1 MGREVRLLFLFA
13 ILFFVGF
20 VSATVIYDDLHLNI
34 QVTNSTGY
42 VLTGT
47 YTFFFNISNSTSCG
61 TANIIYSNR
70 TSLTTDVR
78 GIVSYDLPNVTLDY
92 DKQYWLCYYRNG
104 VLQSTSKI
112 TKTPY
117 TFNTMRINA
126 SGIVNNS
133 NIDLTNYNI
142 SAKFLLGNGSY
153 ITDIVATTATTSNS
167 TTWWS
172 GITSWAS
179 GWFTEVSNQLRFNET
194 KLNETINAFLGNG
207 TFTGKISWSQA
218 FNGTLARNSTIASY
232 IVAKNNTLGTYV
244 RAKNDSLAIWVLA
257 KGYSTGGGSM
267 NYTNLARINISNT
280 FGAFN
285 QTFDTNVFFIDATRN
300 RIGIG
305 TTNPQN
311 LLNVLGDANV
321 TGNLFINN
329 LKAIT
334 WTNAFNGTL
343 ARNSTIATYILAKD
357 GLYNNTIKSYL
368 DAKDLSF
375 NTSLKNYLD
384 TKDTNFNNTL
394 KSYLDAKDTSFNN
407 SIASWAGIKFVN
419 ASGDTLTGTFN
430 FNGGWQT
437 SGLTISGGDIYAQ
450 TGFFYNIT
458 GLDVNTLNVNGT
470 ILPPTR
476 WNNTFDIGNATLR
489 WNDLYL
495 GGVLYSSGAIYT
507 GGSQVA
513 TNSTIA
519 SYIVAKNNTLGTY
532 VRAKNDSL
540 ASFISGKGY
549 INWVNAINGTLAN
562 TKASNTFDAFNQTFD
577 TNVFFIDSTRNR
589 IGIGDTNPS
598 KTLNVKGTFNLT
610 SNATFDT
617 NTFFVDATRN
627 RIGILETNP
636 SKTLTVKGTSNFTD
650 NSTFNTNTFFVD
662 ATRNRIG
669 IGTTNPSHKLT
680 VSGRINITNSTK
692 GTSGLIWHN
701 GTGICIGSC

>member
-244 RAKNDSLAIWVLA
+244 RAKNDSLA
-257 KGYSTGGGSM
+257 
-267 NYTNLARINISNT
+267 
-280 FGAFN
+280 
-285 QTFDTNVFFIDATRN
+285 
-300 RIGIG
+300 
-305 TTNPQN
+305 
-311 LLNVLGDANV
+311 
-321 TGNLFINN
+321 
-329 LKAIT
+329 
-334 WTNAFNGTL
+334 
-343 ARNSTIATYILAKD
+343 
-357 GLYNNTIKSYL
+357 
-368 DAKDLSF
+368 
-375 NTSLKNYLD
+375 
-384 TKDTNFNNTL
+384 
-394 KSYLDAKDTSFNN
+394 
-407 SIASWAGIKFVN
+407 
-419 ASGDTLTGTFN
+419 
-430 FNGGWQT
+430 
-437 SGLTISGGDIYAQ
+437 
-450 TGFFYNIT
+450 
-458 GLDVNTLNVNGT
+458 
-470 ILPPTR
+470 
-476 WNNTFDIGNATLR
+476 
-489 WNDLYL
+489 
-495 GGVLYSSGAIYT
+495 
-507 GGSQVA
+507 
-513 TNSTIA
+513 
-519 SYIVAKNNTLGTY
+519 
-532 VRAKNDSL
+532 
-540 ASFISGKGY
+540 SFISGKGY

-577 TNVFFIDSTRNR
+577 TNVLFIDS
-589 IGIGDTNPS
+589 
-598 KTLNVKGTFNLT
+598 
-610 SNATFDT
+610 
-617 NTFFVDATRN
+617 TRN

-636 SKTLTVKGTSNFTD
+636 SKTLTVKGDTNITSNA
-650 NSTFNTNTFFVD
+650 TFNTNTFFVD